1 MLGLWHKSLSAC
13 YLFDSSHLLPFR
25 FLYILYLAVD
35 ANFKLKGKEC
45 GLKDI
50 ELMLGW
56 AYFIKET
63 KFQEH
68 VANYVDQP
76 EVYFCL

>member
-1 MLGLWHKSLSAC
+1 
-13 YLFDSSHLLPFR
+13 
-25 FLYILYLAVD
+25 VD
-35 ANFKLKGKEC
+35 ANFKLKRKER

-50 ELMLGW
+50 ELMPGW
-56 AYFIKET
+56 AYFVEET

-76 EVYFCL
+76 EVRSCFLFVTYCTELRRDIDQ